1 MKVSWYVPKMQPAG
15 ILMTVSMQFDKRE
28 NDALSGTCA
37 ALQSG
42 TCFKEVPDRDSKK
55 KFLLR
60 KYCAFRTVRH
70 SHSDHTAINMRGIK
84 SIVL

>member
-1 MKVSWYVPKMQPAG
+1 MLYSCTGTGTRIQVY
-15 ILMTVSMQFDKRE
+15 THTR
-28 NDALSGTCA
+28 TCA

-70 SHSDHTAINMRGIK
+70 SHSDQTAINMRGIK
-84 SIVL
+84 IIVL